1 MQKNEEPNRS
11 ASEKRSPVKVTKSI
25 PLLGLIILM
34 VTIAGLA
41 VDVHKSDGDN
51 FYNEFIRLQ
60 TVIMKVHQNYVEKI
74 DSKQMMDHAIE
85 GMLSILDPHTTY
97 MEKKQYNELMIK
109 MDAQFGGLGIQIAI
123 RDKVLTVMTPISG
136 TPADRAGIQSGDQII
151 KINGKAT
158 TGISIEE
165 AVSKLRGEP
174 GTDVT
179 ITIRRPGEKDLD
191 YTITRGII
199 HIKAVPYFNVFNDS
213 IGYVELKE
221 FSNIAGKEVE
231 KAIKELL
238 KKKIKGIVLD
248 LRYNPG
254 GALPQAIE
262 VAEKF
267 LPEKSLVVYTKGRMP
282 GQNYDYAS
290 SSSPL
295 IPSDMPMV
303 VLVNYASASASEIV
317 AGAIQDWDKGLIV
330 GDTTFGKGSVQT
342 LLPLDEDHHIKLTTA
357 FYYTPSGRCI
367 NKPENGIRAKG
378 LKTGDEEDSDDS
390 AAVDSSKT
398 KAAADS
404 LTRDT
409 TTYRTKKG
417 RIVFGGGGIV
427 PDTVIKPKIPD
438 YLLRILFLKDAFF
451 SFSNSEYSRLKAQ
464 HVKIDKSFVVTDA
477 IFNDFLHY
485 LDSTKFKFQNQVQM
499 QFEDFKVRSGITPDT
514 SKKAVV
520 QSKKDSLAGDLK
532 KLKMSK
538 EELKSAERKGAFSPD
553 TNLLKLSKE
562 ELDLLKNLTS
572 QIDQIFSKNSKNEFV
587 QNAPDIK
594 KYIRDALLSR
604 ENGPESDVVYRSRLD
619 EDLQFRAAL
628 SLLSNRTIYD
638 RLLKPKSK

>member
-1 MQKNEEPNRS
+1 MPDTRGNGTKS
-11 ASEKRSPVKVTKSI
+11 WLSKSI

-41 VDVHKSDGDN
+41 VDVNQSEGDN
-51 FYNEFIRLQ
+51 FYKDFIRLQ
-60 TVIMKVHQNYVEKI
+60 DVVMRVHQKYVEKI
-74 DSKQMMDHAIE
+74 DSKQLVDHAIE

-136 TPADRAGIQSGDQII
+136 TPADRAGIQSGDQIV

-158 TGISIEE
+158 AGISIEE

-179 ITIRRPGEKDLD
+179 ITIRRPPEKDLD

-199 HIKAVPYFNVFNDS
+199 HIKAVPYYNVYNDS

-231 KAIKELL
+231 KAIKDLM

-267 LPEKSLVVYTKGRMP
+267 LPEKSLVVFTRGRMQ
-282 GQNYDYAS
+282 GQNYDYNGAA
-290 SSSPL
+290 SPL
-295 IPSDMPMV
+295 IPAGMPMV

-342 LLPLDEDHHIKLTTA
+342 LLPMDENHHMKLTTA

-367 NKPENGIRAKG
+367 NKPENGIKAKG
-378 LKTGDEEDSDDS
+378 MKPSASEDEDGEDSASAQDKKSSGAADS
-390 AAVDSSKT
+390 AAK
-398 KAAADS
+398 
-404 LTRDT
+404 DT
-409 TTYRTKKG
+409 TTYRTKQG
-417 RIVFGGGGIV
+417 RIVHGGGGIV
-427 PDTVIKPKIPD
+427 PDSVIKPKFPD

-451 SFSNSEYSRLKAQ
+451 SFANAEYPRLKAR
-464 HVKIDKSFVVTDA
+464 HVKLDRTYTVDETTAANFQR
-477 IFNDFLHY
+477 Y
-485 LDSTKFKFQNQVQM
+485 LDSTHFKFQNQNQAM
-499 QFEDFKVRSGITPDT
+499 FEDYKLRTGISIDSTKDT
-514 SKKAVV
+514 SKTPPAGVAKGKTPSKDDLQA
-520 QSKKDSLAGDLK
+520 QMKKDEK
-532 KLKMSK
+532 H
-538 EELKSAERKGAFSPD
+538 AEAANPS
-553 TNLLKLSKE
+553 NLSKE
-562 ELDLLKNLTS
+562 ELEALRKVS
-572 QIDQIFSKNSKNEFV
+572 RQIDELLTLQSKNEFV
-587 QNAPDIK
+587 KNAPEIK
-594 KYIRDALLSR
+594 KYIRDALLTR
-604 ENGPESDVVYRSRLD
+604 ENGAESDVVYRSRLD
-619 EDLQFRAAL
+619 NDVQFQAAL
-628 SLLSNRTIYD
+628 GLLSNRTAYE
-638 RLLKPKSK
+638 RLLKPKTK

>member
-1 MQKNEEPNRS
+1 MSNDRKNGVS
-11 ASEKRSPVKVTKSI
+11 KSI

-41 VDVHKSDGDN
+41 VDVHKSDSDN
-51 FYNEFIRLQ
+51 FYMDYMRLQ
-60 TVIMKVHQNYVEKI
+60 DVVMKIHQKYVEKI
-74 DSKQMMDHAIE
+74 DSKQLVDHAIE
-85 GMLSILDPHTTY
+85 GMTSILDPHTTY

-136 TPADRAGIQSGDQII
+136 TPADRAGIQSGDQIV
-151 KINGKAT
+151 KINGKST

-199 HIKAVPYFNVFNDS
+199 HIKAVPYYNVYNDS
-213 IGYVELKE
+213 IGYLELKE

-231 KAIKELL
+231 KAIKDLM

-267 LPEKSLVVYTKGRMP
+267 LPEKSLVVFTRGRMQ
-282 GQNYDYAS
+282 GQNIDYS
-290 SSSPL
+290 SSSAPL
-295 IPSDMPMV
+295 IPAEMPMV

-342 LLPLDEDHHIKLTTA
+342 LLPLDENHHMKMTTA

-378 LKTGDEEDSDDS
+378 LKSTDDDEADDS
-390 AAVDSSKT
+390 ASAQEKKPAT
-398 KAAADS
+398 AADS
-404 LTRDT
+404 AANAKDT
-409 TTYRTKKG
+409 TTYKTKKG

-427 PDTVIKPKIPD
+427 PDSVIKPKIPD

-451 SFSNSEYSRLKAQ
+451 SFANAEYPRLKARR
-464 HVKIDKSFVVTDA
+464 VKIDRTYTVDETTASNFQ
-477 IFNDFLHY
+477 HY
-485 LDSTKFKFQNQVQM
+485 LDSIHFKFQNQTQAM
-499 QFEDFKVRSGITPDT
+499 YEDFKLRTGITVDT
-514 SKKAVV
+514 TKDTAAQSSKSVN
-520 QSKKDSLAGDLK
+520 LK
-532 KLKMSK
+532 NLTMSK
-538 EELKSAERKGAFSPD
+538 EELKAQENKALKRPD
-553 TNLLKLSKE
+553 GNPSNLSKE
-562 ELDLLKNLTS
+562 ELEALRKVS
-572 QIDQIFSKNSKNEFV
+572 RQIDELLTLQSKNEFV
-587 QNAPDIK
+587 KNAPEIK
-594 KYIRDALLSR
+594 KYIRDAILTR
-604 ENGPESDVVYRSRLD
+604 ESGAESDVVYRSRLD
-619 EDLQFRAAL
+619 NDVQFQAAL
-628 SLLSNRTIYD
+628 GLLSNRPAYE
-638 RLLKPKSK
+638 RLLKPKTK

>member
-1 MQKNEEPNRS
+1 MRNTSDHGAKTGIS
-11 ASEKRSPVKVTKSI
+11 KSI

-51 FYNEFIRLQ
+51 FYKDFIRLQ
-60 TVIMKVHQNYVEKI
+60 DVVLKVHQKYVEKI
-74 DSKQMMDHAIE
+74 DSKQLVDHAIE
-85 GMLSILDPHTTY
+85 GMLSILDPHSTY

-136 TPADRAGIQSGDQII
+136 TPADRAGIQSGDQIV
-151 KINGKAT
+151 KINGKST

-165 AVSKLRGEP
+165 AVGKLRGEP

-199 HIKAVPYFNVFNDS
+199 HIKAVPYSNVFNDS

-267 LPEKSLVVYTKGRMP
+267 LREKSLVVYTKGRME
-282 GQNYDYAS
+282 GQNYEYS
-290 SSSPL
+290 SSSTPL
-295 IPSDMPMV
+295 IPPEMPMV

-317 AGAIQDWDKGLIV
+317 AGAIQDWDKGIIV

-342 LLPLDEDHHIKLTTA
+342 LLPLDESHHIKLTTA

-378 LKTGDEEDSDDS
+378 MKDNADDEEASEDST
-390 AAVDSSKT
+390 APGAPKT
-398 KAAADS
+398 SGAADS
-404 LTRDT
+404 TAKDT
-409 TTYRTKKG
+409 TTYKTKDG
-417 RIVFGGGGIV
+417 RIVYGGGGIV

-438 YLLRILFLKDAFF
+438 YLLRLLFLKDAFF
-451 SFSNSEYSRLKAQ
+451 SFANSEYSKLKTQ
-464 HVKIDKSFVVTDA
+464 HVKIDKSFVVSDA
-477 IFNDFLHY
+477 IYGDFQHY
-485 LDSTKFKFQNQVQM
+485 LDSIHFNYQNPTQM
-499 QFEDFKVRSGITPDT
+499 MFEDFKVRSGIVPDT
-514 SKKAVV
+514 SKKAVAA
-520 QSKKDSLAGDLK
+520 SKKDSLASGANKQKLSK
-532 KLKMSK
+532 KEQESIEKKSAIPDVNQPKWSK
-538 EELKSAERKGAFSPD
+538 EELEVLK
-553 TNLLKLSKE
+553 KLS
-562 ELDLLKNLTS
+562 LQMDG
-572 QIDQIFSKNSKNEFV
+572 IFSKNSKNDFV
-587 QNAPDIK
+587 ENAAEVK
-594 KYIRDALLSR
+594 KYIRDALLTR
-604 ENGPESDVVYRSRLD
+604 ENGPESDVVYRSRLG
-619 EDLQFRAAL
+619 EDVQFQAAL
-628 SLLSNRTIYD
+628 GLLSNRSVYD

>member
-1 MQKNEEPNRS
+1 MQNMSDHGAKTGIS
-11 ASEKRSPVKVTKSI
+11 KSI

-51 FYNEFIRLQ
+51 FYKDFIRLQ
-60 TVIMKVHQNYVEKI
+60 DVVLKVHQKYVEKI
-74 DSKQMMDHAIE
+74 DSKQLVDHAIE
-85 GMLSILDPHTTY
+85 GMLSILDPHSTY

-136 TPADRAGIQSGDQII
+136 TPADRAGIQSGDQIV
-151 KINGKAT
+151 KINGKPTA
-158 TGISIEE
+158 GISIEE
-165 AVSKLRGEP
+165 AVGKLRGEP

-179 ITIRRPGEKDLD
+179 ITIRRPSEKDLD

-199 HIKAVPYFNVFNDS
+199 HIKAVPYYNVFNDS

-231 KAIKELL
+231 KAIRELL

-267 LPEKSLVVYTKGRMP
+267 LREKSLVVYTKGRME
-282 GQNYDYAS
+282 GQNYEYAS
-290 SSSPL
+290 SSTPL
-295 IPSDMPMV
+295 IPPEMPMV

-317 AGAIQDWDKGLIV
+317 AGAIQDWDKGIIV

-342 LLPLDEDHHIKLTTA
+342 LLPLDENHHIKLTTA

-378 LKTGDEEDSDDS
+378 MKENTDDEETSDDS
-390 AAVDSSKT
+390 ATAGASKSGASDSTVK
-398 KAAADS
+398 
-404 LTRDT
+404 DT
-409 TTYRTKKG
+409 TTYKTKQG
-417 RIVFGGGGIV
+417 RIVYGGGGIV

-438 YLLRILFLKDAFF
+438 YLLRLLFLKDAFF
-451 SFSNSEYSRLKAQ
+451 SFANSEYSRLKAQ
-464 HVKIDKSFVVTDA
+464 HVKIDKSFIISDA
-477 IFNDFLHY
+477 IYGDFQHY
-485 LDSTKFKFQNQVQM
+485 LDSIHFNYQNQNQM
-499 QFEDFKVRSGITPDT
+499 MFEDFKVRCGIVPDT
-514 SKKAVV
+514 SKKSAAA
-520 QSKKDSLAGDLK
+520 SKKDSLASGAK
-532 KLKMSK
+532 KLKMTK
-538 EELKSAERKGAFSPD
+538 EELQSMEKKGNPLSDANQSKFSKD
-553 TNLLKLSKE
+553 ELEVLRKLSV
-562 ELDLLKNLTS
+562 
-572 QIDQIFSKNSKNEFV
+572 QIDGIFSKNSKNEYV
-587 QNAPDIK
+587 ENAAEI
-594 KYIRDALLSR
+594 
-604 ENGPESDVVYRSRLD
+604 
-619 EDLQFRAAL
+619 
-628 SLLSNRTIYD
+628 
-638 RLLKPKSK
+638 

>member
-1 MQKNEEPNRS
+1 MQNMSDHGAKTGIS
-11 ASEKRSPVKVTKSI
+11 KSI

-51 FYNEFIRLQ
+51 FYKDFIRLQ
-60 TVIMKVHQNYVEKI
+60 DVVLKVHQKYVEKI
-74 DSKQMMDHAIE
+74 DSKQLVDHAIE
-85 GMLSILDPHTTY
+85 GMLSILDPHSTY

-136 TPADRAGIQSGDQII
+136 TPADRAGIQSGDQIV
-151 KINGKAT
+151 KINGKPTA
-158 TGISIEE
+158 GISIEE
-165 AVSKLRGEP
+165 AVGKLRGEP

-179 ITIRRPGEKDLD
+179 ITIRRPSEKDLD

-199 HIKAVPYFNVFNDS
+199 HIKAVPYYNVFNDS

-231 KAIKELL
+231 KAIRELL

-267 LPEKSLVVYTKGRMP
+267 LREKSLVVYTKGRME
-282 GQNYDYAS
+282 GQNYEYAS
-290 SSSPL
+290 SSTPL
-295 IPSDMPMV
+295 IPPEMPMV

-317 AGAIQDWDKGLIV
+317 AGAIQDWDKGIIV

-342 LLPLDEDHHIKLTTA
+342 LLPLDENHHIKLTTA

-378 LKTGDEEDSDDS
+378 MKENTDDEETSDDS
-390 AAVDSSKT
+390 ATAGASKSGASDSTVK
-398 KAAADS
+398 
-404 LTRDT
+404 DT
-409 TTYRTKKG
+409 TTYKTKQG
-417 RIVFGGGGIV
+417 RIVYGGGGIV

-438 YLLRILFLKDAFF
+438 YLLRLLFLKDAFF
-451 SFSNSEYSRLKAQ
+451 SFANSEYSRLKAQ
-464 HVKIDKSFVVTDA
+464 HVKIDKSFIISDA
-477 IFNDFLHY
+477 IYGDFQHY
-485 LDSTKFKFQNQVQM
+485 LDSIHFNYQNQNQM
-499 QFEDFKVRSGITPDT
+499 MFEDFKVRCGIVPDT
-514 SKKAVV
+514 SKKSAAA
-520 QSKKDSLAGDLK
+520 SKKDSLASGAK

-538 EELKSAERKGAFSPD
+538 EELQSMEKKGNPLSDANQSKFSKD
-553 TNLLKLSKE
+553 ELEVLRKLSV
-562 ELDLLKNLTS
+562 
-572 QIDQIFSKNSKNEFV
+572 QIDGIFSKNSKNEYV
-587 QNAPDIK
+587 ENAAEIK
-594 KYIRDALLSR
+594 KYIRDALLTR
-604 ENGPESDVVYRSRLD
+604 ESGPESDVVYRSRLD
-619 EDLQFRAAL
+619 EDVQFQAAL
-628 SLLSNRTIYD
+628 RLLSNRSVYD